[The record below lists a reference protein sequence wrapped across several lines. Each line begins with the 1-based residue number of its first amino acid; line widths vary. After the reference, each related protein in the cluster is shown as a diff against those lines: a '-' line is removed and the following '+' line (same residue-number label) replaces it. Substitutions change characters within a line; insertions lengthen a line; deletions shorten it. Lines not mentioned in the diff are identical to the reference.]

1 MTILDTPRSRILV
14 VSTFFVVA
22 VVAAISLTRLIVN
35 VHAARRTVQS
45 EDARVAAQIAP
56 HSASRSNT
64 TAVLVELFTS
74 EGCSSC
80 PPADALLARL
90 LQQQPVPNAD
100 IIVLEEH
107 VDYWESLG
115 WHDRFS
121 SRQFTDRQTGYSHT
135 FRLGDIYTP
144 QMVVDGATQFVG
156 NDSAQAVRA
165 ITTAAKTAK
174 PALKLSPL
182 MIDGGRISD
191 SVANASAVALPK
203 ADLYAVLI
211 ETIASTDVK
220 NGENGGR
227 TLHHV
232 SVVRSMQK
240 IGTSDQLANP
250 LFFSFA
256 IPKDAAV
263 PNLRVVAFVQRTSQG
278 SVLAA
283 ATSAPPPPAY

>member
-1 MTILDTPRSRILV
+1 M
-14 VSTFFVVA
+14 
-22 VVAAISLTRLIVN
+22 
-35 VHAARRTVQS
+35 
-45 EDARVAAQIAP
+45 
-56 HSASRSNT
+56 
-64 TAVLVELFTS
+64 LVELFTS

-90 LQQQPVPNAD
+90 LLQQPVPTAD

-121 SRQFTDRQTGYSHT
+121 SHQFTDRQTGYAHSFH
-135 FRLGDIYTP
+135 LDDNYTP
-144 QMVVDGATQFVG
+144 QMVVDGASQFVG
-156 NDSAQAVRA
+156 NDGTQAVRA
-165 ITTAAKTAK
+165 ITTAARTPKA
-174 PALKLSPL
+174 ALKLSPL
-182 MIDGGRISD
+182 MLDNGRISD
-191 SVANASAVALPK
+191 SVVNASATALPK
-203 ADLYAVLI
+203 SDLYAALI
-211 ETIASTDVK
+211 ETTASTDVK

-256 IPKDAAV
+256 IPKDATIQ
-263 PNLRVVAFVQRTSQG
+263 NLRVVAFVQRPNQG